1 MTPER
6 QDLKGKKVCKAKLG
20 PKAPREKPAH
30 RDLPVLLARKERLV
44 RKANRA
50 NRSLMMISPRSSL
63 RR

>member
-1 MTPER
+1 MAKQEPSIDQWLAEAK
-6 QDLKGKKVCKAKLG
+6 QD
-20 PKAPREKPAH
+20 PKAPREKPAR

-44 RKANRA
+44 RKAKRA